1 MFGYGSKLGL
11 ANYSRIE
18 ALVLIAQLPIL
29 MSFNK
34 HGHPV
39 YDTFNDELGPVSGVT
54 AAKWSG
60 FEMLHLSLQ
69 LRCICN
75 AAICLKHKIGL
86 QNS

>member
-1 MFGYGSKLGL
+1 MFGYDSKLGL

-39 YDTFNDELGPVSGVT
+39 YDTFNDELGPVRGVT
-54 AAKWSG
+54 AA
-60 FEMLHLSLQ
+60 M
-69 LRCICN
+69 
-75 AAICLKHKIGL
+75 
-86 QNS
+86 